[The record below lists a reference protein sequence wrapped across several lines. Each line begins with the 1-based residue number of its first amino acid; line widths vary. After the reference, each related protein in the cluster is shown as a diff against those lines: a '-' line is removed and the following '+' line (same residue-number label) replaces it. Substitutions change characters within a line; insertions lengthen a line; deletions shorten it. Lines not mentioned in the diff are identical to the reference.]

1 MGFPW
6 LSLGS
11 LLLSVADGDDLSIAA
26 PFLQGPVASGAIQ
39 HHGLTLLE
47 AQTLMFQV
55 LLVPGGP
62 VGLPGLGLG
71 VADGDGL
78 GLAAP
83 LFQEPVAAVA
93 VQHHGLTLLEAQ
105 PLMFQILL
113 VLGGPMGFPWL
124 GLGVAD
130 GNDLGLAL
138 QEPVATIAV
147 QHHGLTFLEAQTLLF
162 QVLLVPGGPVGFP
175 GLGFG
180 GLLGGR
186 HSVLLLFLFH

>member
-1 MGFPW
+1 MPP
-6 LSLGS
+6 LVLN
-11 LLLSVADGDDLSIAA
+11 VADGDNLGLAA
-26 PFLQGPVASGAIQ
+26 PLLQEPVATVAIQ
-39 HHGLTLLE
+39 HHHLTLLE
-47 AQTLMFQV
+47 AQTLMFQI

-62 VGLPGLGLG
+62 VGFPGLGLG

-93 VQHHGLTLLEAQ
+93 IQHHRLTLFEPQ
-105 PLMFQILL
+105 P
-113 VLGGPMGFPWL
+113 
-124 GLGVAD
+124 
-130 GNDLGLAL
+130 
-138 QEPVATIAV
+138 
-147 QHHGLTFLEAQTLLF
+147 LLF

-186 HSVLLLFLFH
+186 HSVLLLFFFTEKLIV